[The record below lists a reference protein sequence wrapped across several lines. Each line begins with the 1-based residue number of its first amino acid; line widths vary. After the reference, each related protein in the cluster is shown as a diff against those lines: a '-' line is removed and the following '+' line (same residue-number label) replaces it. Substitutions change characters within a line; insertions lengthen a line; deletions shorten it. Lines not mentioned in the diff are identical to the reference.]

1 MAINRAASPEQL
13 VGGQKKLDVDKDG
26 KLEASD
32 FAALRKGKETVAE
45 MAAGGRVVLKPLMRN
60 RG

>member
-1 MAINRAASPEQL
+1 MAINRAASPKQL

-32 FAALRKGKETVAE
+32 FAALRKSKETVAE

>member
-1 MAINRAASPEQL
+1 MAINRAASPKQL

-45 MAAGGRVVLKPLMRN
+45 MAAGGRVVLKPLMRY

>member
-1 MAINRAASPEQL
+1 MAVNRAASPKQL

-26 KLEASD
+26 QLEASD

-45 MAAGGRVVLKPLMRN
+45 MAEGGRVVLKPLMRN

>member
-1 MAINRAASPEQL
+1 MAINRADSPKQL

-26 KLEASD
+26 QLEASD
-32 FAALRKGKETVAE
+32 CAALRKGKETVAE
-45 MAAGGRVVLKPLMRN
+45 MAEGGRVVLKPLMRN

>member
-1 MAINRAASPEQL
+1 MAINRAASSKEL

>member
-1 MAINRAASPEQL
+1 MAVNRAASPKQL

-26 KLEASD
+26 QLEASD

>member
-1 MAINRAASPEQL
+1 MAINRADSPKQL

-26 KLEASD
+26 QLETSD
-32 FAALRKGKETVAE
+32 FAALRKGEKTVAK
-45 MAAGGRVVLKPLMRN
+45 MAHGGRVILKPLMRN